1 MKTIGDLLTRDLSRK
16 IEEIIQVD
24 QADEQSVY
32 AEITEYIATDS
43 IREQYHDLLKAVA
56 EAPSD
61 PNESVGVWVSGFF
74 GSGKSSF
81 AKNLGYALENR
92 TVLGS
97 KFADL
102 FKQQLG
108 DTRTSDLLDFINGR
122 TPTQV
127 ILFEVA
133 KEADTRKVTQ
143 RIAELMYTVLLREL
157 GYSEDFDIAELEI
170 ELEAEGKLPEFV
182 ATCQTLLNKDWETV
196 RAGAQKLSRA
206 SAILHELD
214 PKLYP
219 SADSWS
225 LSQRN
230 RDASISVSKVVKRT
244 FDLWGRRRKGKAL
257 VFIIDEVGQHV
268 ARSGDKIEDLRATI
282 EEFGKVGK
290 NLLKQGTIIAP
301 CWIVVTSQEK
311 LEEVVAAIDSKRVEL
326 AKLQDR
332 FHYRVDLAPS
342 DIREVATKRVLA
354 KKAEAE
360 IPLKKLFSENGGQ
373 LNAELR
379 LERTTRRT
387 DINENDFIHFYPYP
401 PHYIDLCIGIMSG
414 IRLQPG
420 APRHYGGSNRTIIKQ
435 AYEMLVSDR
444 TAFAK
449 KPIRAL
455 VTLDKVFELVEGNL
469 SNEKRTDIHQIAERF
484 KDDSEDHGWALRV
497 AKAICLL
504 EFIRDLPRTEV
515 NLAAVLIDEVGKA
528 RPMSEVQAAVN
539 RLNTAQFIRNTE
551 EGWKLQ
557 TAQEKN
563 WETERRGYLEP
574 KPRERN
580 ELSRTA
586 LQQIFDEPEF
596 KTFRYQN
603 RSFRIGISV
612 DGTGIGDEGEL
623 LLTLCAAEDA
633 DELVKRIEEIRTES
647 QQKAHEND
655 LYWLFCL
662 SPEIDELVGQLHA
675 SRKMVDKFNQL
686 SAQQKISPDEATC
699 LQDEKNSK
707 NGYETRLREKLTEA
721 MERGTG
727 MFRGVQKDASA
738 LGKGLGEIL
747 KKLFG
752 QVVPDLYPKLQMGSR
767 PLKGDEAEQILK
779 AADLK
784 ALPNVFYVG
793 DHGLGLVVKDG
804 PKNIVNANADV
815 AKEVLDYL
823 KSEHSYG
830 NKDSRIG
837 RALEKR
843 FGGTPYGWERDMLR
857 LILATLFRAGEI
869 EVTYQG
875 NRFHN
880 YQDPA
885 SRTPFTS
892 NPAFRSSLFS
902 PRQSVGLKT
911 LTQAVQQLEDLTGEE
926 VDVEEGAIATAFKKV
941 TAEELE
947 KLYPLKATAEAH
959 RLPILS
965 MLSEYQQT
973 LAGIQS
979 SASDDCVRILTENGK
994 DFGET
999 RDKVRKLRE
1008 WLNAE
1013 ALGVLRQARFA
1024 IEQIWQRLASHS
1036 PSPEIASS
1044 VEELKALL
1052 SSDQFVDSWSEIK
1065 SKTSA
1070 ITATYKQ
1077 VYLELFERRR
1087 MTYLKAIDEI
1097 KLRPEWEPLRP
1108 VVKEETDE
1116 FARRQI
1122 DAENAKKQVMADT
1135 ILAALLVRVGSDE
1148 DRENVSSGKGLGRAS
1163 LTEMETD
1170 LIAVEGLKFSVL
1182 LKLQELSLS
1191 VEPRPVKRLKI
1202 GEFFNKPIRTQDDL
1216 DATIEKLRES
1226 LQKCIDEETVII
1238 LE

>member
-1 MKTIGDLLTRDLSRK
+1 MADATPVQMKTVGDLLTRDLTRK

-32 AEITEYIATDS
+32 AEITEYVATDS
-43 IREQYHDLLKAVA
+43 IREQYHDLMNAIA

-61 PNESVGVWVSGFF
+61 PHESVGVWVSGFF

-92 TVLGS
+92 KVLGHS
-97 KFADL
+97 FADL
-102 FKQQLG
+102 FKQQLQDSAKK
-108 DTRTSDLLDFINGR
+108 DTRIADLLDLINAK

-157 GYSEDFDIAELEI
+157 GYAEDFDIAELEI
-170 ELEAEGKLPEFV
+170 ELEAEGKLPEFI
-182 ATCQTLLNKDWETV
+182 ATCKKLLNKDWEIV

-219 SADSWS
+219 SADSWAH
-225 LSQRN
+225 SQRN
-230 RDASISVSKVVKRT
+230 RDASITVSKVVRRT
-244 FDLWGRRRKGKAL
+244 FDLWGRRRKGQAL

-290 NLLKQGTIIAP
+290 NLLKEGKIKAP

-311 LEEVVAAIDSKRVEL
+311 LDEVVAAIDSKRVEL

-332 FHYRVDLAPS
+332 FRYRVDLAPS

-354 KKAEAE
+354 KKPNAEK
-360 IPLKKLFSENGGQ
+360 PLRKLFDENQGN
-373 LNAELR
+373 LNAALR
-379 LERTTRRT
+379 LERTTRPT
-387 DINENDFIHFYPYP
+387 DINESKFIDFYPYP

-449 KPIRAL
+449 KPIGAL

-469 SNEKRTDIHQIAERF
+469 SNEKRTDIYQIAERF
-484 KDDSEDHGWALRV
+484 RNDAEDKGWALRV

-504 EFIRDLPRTEV
+504 EFIRDLPRTEA
-515 NLAAVLIDEVGKA
+515 NLAAVLVDEVGK
-528 RPMSEVQAAVN
+528 PTPLNEVQAAVK
-539 RLNTAQFIRNTE
+539 RLNDAQFIRNTE

-563 WETERRGYLEP
+563 WETERRGHLEP

-580 ELSRTA
+580 ELTRAA

-596 KTFRYQN
+596 KTYRYQN
-603 RSFRIGISV
+603 RSFRIGMTV
-612 DGTGIGDEGEL
+612 DGTNIGDEGEL
-623 LLTLCAAEDA
+623 PLTLCVADDP
-633 DELVKRIEEIRTES
+633 DELTKRIEDTRTES
-647 QQKAHEND
+647 QQKSHEND

-662 SPEIDELVGQLHA
+662 TPEIDELVAQLHA
-675 SRKMVDKFNQL
+675 SRKMVDKYNQL
-686 SAQQKISPDEATC
+686 SAQQKITPDEATC
-699 LQDEKNSK
+699 LQDEKNSR
-707 NGYETRLREKLTEA
+707 NGYETRLRDKLTEA

-727 MFRGVQKDASA
+727 MFRGVQKEASA
-738 LGKGLGEIL
+738 LGKGLSEIL

-767 PLKGDEAEQILK
+767 SLKGDEAEHILK

-784 ALPNVFYVG
+784 ALPNVFYQNE
-793 DHGLGLVVKDG
+793 HGLGLVVKEG
-804 PKNIVNANADV
+804 PKNVVNTNAPV
-815 AKEVLDYL
+815 SKEVLDYL

-830 NKDSRIG
+830 NKDSRMG
-837 RALEKR
+837 KALERR

-885 SRTPFTS
+885 SRSPFTS
-892 NPAFRSSLFS
+892 NPAFRASLFS

-941 TAEELE
+941 ATEELE

-959 RLPILS
+959 RLPILH

-973 LAGIQS
+973 LAGVQS
-979 SASDDCVRILTENGK
+979 SASDDCVRLLTENGK
-994 DFGET
+994 EFGET
-999 RDKVRKLRE
+999 REKVRKLRE
-1008 WLNAE
+1008 
-1013 ALGVLRQARFA
+1013 ALTPDAISTLRQARQA
-1024 IEQIWQRLASHS
+1024 TDQVWQRLLPHNPPPELESTVVKLREILASES
-1036 PSPEIASS
+1036 F
-1044 VEELKALL
+1044 L
-1052 SSDQFVDSWSEIK
+1052 DSWSEIEA
-1065 SKTSA
+1065 KTDA
-1070 ITATYKQ
+1070 VLGAYRAA
-1077 VYLELFERRR
+1077 YCDLFERRK
-1087 MTYLKAIDEI
+1087 KAYESAIGEI
-1097 KLRPEWEPLRP
+1097 KNRSEWAP
-1108 VVKEETDE
+1108 
-1116 FARRQI
+1116 
-1122 DAENAKKQVMADT
+1122 
-1135 ILAALLVRVGSDE
+1135 LAANNSGMASSLLSPLQARVGDDSDKE
-1148 DRENVSSGKGLGRAS
+1148 AVEGGKSLGKSS
-1163 LTEMETD
+1163 LTEMESD
-1170 LIAVEGLKFSVL
+1170 IAAVEALKSSVQV
-1182 LKLQELSLS
+1182 KLQELSIGS
-1191 VEPRPVKRLKI
+1191 EKKAPVRKVRAS
-1202 GEFFNKPIRTQDDL
+1202 EFFNRPIQTQPEL
-1216 DATIEKLRES
+1216 EKALELIRDA
-1226 LQKCIDEETVII
+1226 LQKYIDEGAIII